1 MTRSFYPDRP
11 FLISCDTE
19 LEEGMLELRDRKPFY
34 TPSEIA
40 ALARVDPK
48 TVMSWI
54 HDGKLNAVQLSARI
68 YRVPLAA
75 VIKLLAPDQ
84 IRRPVVRRR
93 TVRQLARPG
102 ERGTRGRRRGAARV

>member
-1 MTRSFYPDRP
+1 
-11 FLISCDTE
+11 
-19 LEEGMLELRDRKPFY
+19 MLELRHRKAFY
-34 TPSEIA
+34 TPGEIA

-54 HDGKLNAVQLSARI
+54 HEGKLNAVQLSARI

-84 IRRPVVRRR
+84 VRRPAVRRR
-93 TVRQLARPG
+93 TVRQLERPG
-102 ERGTRGRRRGAARV
+102 ERSVRAGRRVAARV

>member
-1 MTRSFYPDRP
+1 
-11 FLISCDTE
+11 
-19 LEEGMLELRDRKPFY
+19 MLELRDRKPFY

-84 IRRPVVRRR
+84 VRRPVVRRR
-93 TVRQLARPG
+93 TVQQLERPG
-102 ERGTRGRRRGAARV
+102 ERRIRGRRRVSARV

>member
-1 MTRSFYPDRP
+1 
-11 FLISCDTE
+11 
-19 LEEGMLELRDRKPFY
+19 MLELRDRKPFY
-34 TPSEIA
+34 TPGEIA

-54 HDGKLNAVQLSARI
+54 HGGKLNAVRLSARI

-84 IRRPVVRRR
+84 VRRPAVRRR
-93 TVRQLARPG
+93 TVRHLERPSEARV
-102 ERGTRGRRRGAARV
+102 RGRRRAAARV

>member
-1 MTRSFYPDRP
+1 
-11 FLISCDTE
+11 
-19 LEEGMLELRDRKPFY
+19 MLELRDRKAFY
-34 TPSEIA
+34 TPGEIA

-54 HDGKLNAVQLSARI
+54 HEGKLNAVRLSARI

-84 IRRPVVRRR
+84 VRRPIVRRR
-93 TVRQLARPG
+93 TVRQLERPG
-102 ERGTRGRRRGAARV
+102 QRSARAGRRVAARV

>member
-1 MTRSFYPDRP
+1 
-11 FLISCDTE
+11 
-19 LEEGMLELRDRKPFY
+19 MLELGDRKPFY
-34 TPSEIA
+34 TPGEIA

-54 HDGKLNAVQLSARI
+54 HEGKLNGVRLSARI

-84 IRRPVVRRR
+84 VRRPALRRR
-93 TVRQLARPG
+93 TVRQLERPG
-102 ERGTRGRRRGAARV
+102 ERRARGRRRSVVARV